1 MGAIPFALSVHH
13 FISTVG
19 ADAGFAAIIG
29 LAILVLLFFSQ
40 ARETATLRRRAA
52 ESDEQLHR
60 LELYVDQLSRSSASS
75 PRVGVPAPA
84 PTGVAQPA
92 MAVRAGVG
100 SPLPSRTMVP
110 VPAPVGAVARAPG
123 APAGVGAP
131 ALNAA
136 TRLIPVADPISIR
149 SLKPAGTGDG
159 AQPREAG
166 AVVMAPP
173 SPAPSTAAGGANGTG
188 IPRVAPPPLATAGG
202 GSQPP
207 PRVAL
212 RPNGP
217 PSRPPLSSSTARRG
231 GGSGGSRVS
240 RVAVAVATVL
250 VVVIAVAVLLLV
262 TSNNGSPPTTASHAT
277 QTTSAPKKKSRHPG
291 KATAA
296 AVAPASITV
305 AVLNGTSTTNLAHDT
320 MARLTAAGYKQ
331 GLITTASDQTLT
343 STIVG
348 FTSAG
353 YRRDALAVAKSLKLG
368 SASVQAVDQGSRVV
382 VCSATPTACPTQVV
396 VTVGSDLAPNA

>member
-1 MGAIPFALSVHH
+1 MGAIPYALSVHH

-40 ARETATLRRRAA
+40 ARETATLRQRAA
-52 ESDEQLHR
+52 DSDQQLRR
-60 LELYVDQLSRSSASS
+60 LELYVDQLARSPASSA
-75 PRVGVPAPA
+75 PVGAPSPAPA
-84 PTGVAQPA
+84 GVAQPA
-92 MAVRAGVG
+92 LAAWAGAG
-100 SPLPSRTMVP
+100 SPVPSRTVVP

-136 TRLIPVADPISIR
+136 TRLIPAADPISIR
-149 SLKPAGTGDG
+149 SLKPAATGDG
-159 AQPREAG
+159 AQTHEAG
-166 AVVMAPP
+166 AAVMAPP
-173 SPAPSTAAGGANGTG
+173 SPAPSTAAGGANGG
-188 IPRVAPPPLATAGG
+188 GDPRVSPPLATGAGG
-202 GSQPP
+202 NQPP
-207 PRVAL
+207 PRVVL

-231 GGSGGSRVS
+231 GSGGSRVS
-240 RVAVAVATVL
+240 RAAVAVSTVL

-262 TSNNGSPPTTASHAT
+262 TSNNGSPPATASHAT
-277 QTTSAPKKKSRHPG
+277 QTTTAPKKKTRRPG
-291 KATAA
+291 KAAATA
-296 AVAPASITV
+296 VVPASITV

-320 MARLTAAGYKQ
+320 MARLTTAGFKQ
-331 GLITTASDQTLT
+331 GIITTASDQTLT

-348 FTSAG
+348 FTSPG

-368 SASVQAVDQGSRVV
+368 LASVQAVDQGSRTVA
-382 VCSATPTACPTQVV
+382 CSATPTACPAQVI
-396 VTVGSDLAPNA
+396 VTVGSDLASNA